1 MSNIFLSSALITL
14 AKMDLG
20 CDEVGEECGRIYG
33 YKPSSLITNMA
44 VFTGLL
50 TACFM
55 PIIGAITD
63 HTDHRRTLGIFAS
76 VLLVTIQAIQ
86 IGTVEST
93 WFIMAVLQAFNG
105 CIYEIMTLCSYAYFP
120 EIQATVSEKVYQ
132 WYSSLYMISMF
143 GNEVFFLLIMAVVT
157 IVLKTSGRSL

>member
-14 AKMDLG
+14 AKMELG

-50 TACFM
+50 TAFFM

-63 HTDHRRTLGIFAS
+63 YTDHRRMLGIIAS
-76 VLLVTIQAIQ
+76 MLLVTIQAIQ

-93 WFIMAVLQAFNG
+93 WFIMAILQAFNG
-105 CIYEIMTLCSYAYFP
+105 FIYEIMTLCSYAYFP
-120 EIQATVSEKVYQ
+120 EIQASVSEKEYQ
-132 WYSSLYMISMF
+132 WYHTSLEHVGDF
-143 GNEVFFLLIMAVVT
+143 G
-157 IVLKTSGRSL
+157 